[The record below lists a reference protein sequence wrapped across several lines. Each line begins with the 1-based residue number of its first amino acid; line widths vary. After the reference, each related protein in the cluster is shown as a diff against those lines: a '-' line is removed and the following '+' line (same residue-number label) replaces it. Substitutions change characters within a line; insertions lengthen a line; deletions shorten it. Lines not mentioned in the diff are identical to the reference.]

1 MIATNGPYDT
11 ACFHAQQA
19 VEKLLKA
26 WLTRAEHPI
35 PRTHD
40 VEELADICATQ
51 GLDLG
56 SIDLEELSTY
66 AVEIRYDAD
75 FWPAIEDARDA
86 LATAELIWMTVS
98 TTIDGAA
105 PESKGDDQAPP
116 QPDA

>member
-1 MIATNGPYDT
+1 MVATKGPYDT

-26 WLTRAEHPI
+26 WLTLAEQPI

-40 VEELADICATQ
+40 VEELADLCTVH
-51 GLDLG
+51 GLDLE
-56 SIDLEELSTY
+56 SIELETLSTY

-86 LATAELIWMTVS
+86 LATAELIRVMVRKA
-98 TTIDGAA
+98 IG
-105 PESKGDDQAPP
+105 G
-116 QPDA
+116 PDAEADTKDPPRADA